1 MPDQRIP
8 AVIRGTSSSAD
19 GWCQVS
25 AQYVCTGKPT
35 ESIEYAYLFA
45 NMATPDLIAF
55 YIRSGKACC
64 KKKMYLALDAP
75 QYMGAF

>member
-25 AQYVCTGKPT
+25 AQYICTGKQT
-35 ESIEYAYLFA
+35 ESIEDAYLFA

-55 YIRSGKACC
+55 LHTLRQSMLQEKNVS
-64 KKKMYLALDAP
+64 
-75 QYMGAF
+75 